1 MHDEDLEY
9 SRIMGL
15 VDGILLNVYD
25 SVAIS
30 KKWDKRDISM
40 VTLQKKKDMLLY
52 FKDYFKTDNWDTW
65 TDIYCEYFC
74 KNKYILKKRF
84 EYTRQQSMRAV
95 NRRIKLKPMNLSTT

>member
-74 KNKYILKKRF
+74 KNKYEVFGLKYWERKL
-84 EYTRQQSMRAV
+84 AV
-95 NRRIKLKPMNLSTT
+95 LRELQGKEQ